1 MDENEKRVLELE
13 RELQVVQSKI
23 ESLLKDLDDKE
34 KRVLELERELQV
46 KQLQMES
53 LLEVT
58 KAINNNMSYT
68 SLYSIY
74 KFILMAQLGV
84 ERFLFYIKRNDQW
97 EIATMID
104 IDDENEL
111 EISIEEELSF
121 YNKTTHL
128 EPGNTGCAKHFNT
141 VVPVLHKD
149 IPLAYTLLGN
159 VALPGNERMEEKLKF
174 IQTITNI
181 IAVAIE
187 NKRLV
192 RQHIETES
200 FKRELKLAADMQA
213 LLIPD
218 ELPDNDSLSINGVYK
233 PHQTIGGDYYDY
245 IPVSNEEAFIC
256 IADISGKGV
265 PAAILM
271 ANFQAVLHT
280 LVTERH
286 SMIPLIYKLNKRVV
300 EITKSDK
307 FITLFLAKYNS
318 KTRNLIYV
326 NAGHNP
332 SILIKGGE
340 VQLLQ
345 KGCTILGM
353 FEELPEISYGETNIK
368 PGSFLLNY
376 TDGITDTSN
385 LKGELFET
393 DYLINFMKEN
403 ESLSPLEFN
412 QKLIEVLDDF
422 KGDKQYDDDISI
434 LTCKMH

>member
-1 MDENEKRVLELE
+1 MNKVDKDKRVLELE
-13 RELQVVQSKI
+13 RQI
-23 ESLLKDLDDKE
+23 
-34 KRVLELERELQV
+34 QV

-84 ERFLFYIKRNDQW
+84 ERFLFYIKRNDVW
-97 EIATMID
+97 EKATMID
-104 IDDENEL
+104 IADESEL
-111 EISIEEELSF
+111 EISLENELSF

-141 VVPVLHKD
+141 VVPVLHKN

-159 VALPGNERMEEKLKF
+159 VALHGNERMDEKLKF

-192 RQHIETES
+192 RQQIETE
-200 FKRELKLAADMQA
+200 KIKQELKLAANMQA

-218 ELPDNDSLSINGVYK
+218 ELPDNEKLSINGIYK
-233 PHQTIGGDYYDY
+233 PHQSIGGDYYDY
-245 IPVSNEEAFIC
+245 IPISEEEAFIC

-300 EITKSDK
+300 QITQCEK

-318 KTRNLIYV
+318 YTRKLIYV

-332 SILIKGGE
+332 SILIRDSKVE
-340 VQLLQ
+340 LLE

-353 FEELPEISYGETNIK
+353 FEELPEISFGETYIK
-368 PGSFLLNY
+368 PGSILLNY

-385 LKGELFET
+385 LNGQLFET
-393 DYLINFMKEN
+393 DHLVNYIKKNEN
-403 ESLSPLEFN
+403 LAPTEFN
-412 QKLIEVLDDF
+412 LKLIEALDEF
-422 KGDKQYDDDISI
+422 KGEKQYDDDISI

>member
-1 MDENEKRVLELE
+1 MSKEEKDKHVLELE
-13 RELQVVQSKI
+13 RQ
-23 ESLLKDLDDKE
+23 
-34 KRVLELERELQV
+34 LQV

-84 ERFLFYIKRNDQW
+84 ERFLFYIKRNDKW

-104 IDDENEL
+104 IDNENDL
-111 EISIEEELSF
+111 EISLENELSF
-121 YNKTTHL
+121 YNKTTKL
-128 EPGNTGCAKHFNT
+128 EPNNTGCAKHFNT
-141 VVPVLHKD
+141 VVPVLHKNT
-149 IPLAYTLLGN
+149 PLAYTLLGK
-159 VALPGNERMEEKLKF
+159 VALHGSERMGEKLKF

-192 RQHIETES
+192 RQQIETES
-200 FKRELKLAADMQA
+200 IKKELELAANMQA

-218 ELPDNDSLSINGVYK
+218 ELPNNEILSINGIYK
-233 PHQTIGGDYYDY
+233 PHQSIGGDYYDY
-245 IPVSNEEAFIC
+245 IPISAEEAFIC

-286 SMIPLIYKLNKRVV
+286 SMIPLVYKLNKRVV
-300 EITKSDK
+300 EITKCEK
-307 FITLFLAKYNS
+307 FITLFLAKYNA
-318 KTRNLIYV
+318 KTRRLIYV

-332 SILIKGGE
+332 SLLLNGNE
-340 VQLLQ
+340 LQLLK

-353 FEELPEISYGETNIK
+353 FEELPEISFGETMVK
-368 PGSFLLNY
+368 PGSLLLNY

-385 LKGELFET
+385 INGDLFESEHLV
-393 DYLINFMKEN
+393 DLIKINK
-403 ESLSPLEFN
+403 SLSPSEFN
-412 QKLIEVLDDF
+412 LKLIEALDDF
-422 KGDKQYDDDISI
+422 KGDKLYDDDISI

>member
-1 MDENEKRVLELE
+1 MKDGKDKRVLELE
-13 RELQVVQSKI
+13 RQ
-23 ESLLKDLDDKE
+23 
-34 KRVLELERELQV
+34 LQV

-84 ERFLFYIKRNDQW
+84 ERFLFYIKRDDTW

-104 IDDENEL
+104 IKDEKEL
-111 EISIEEELSF
+111 EISLENELSF
-121 YNKTTHL
+121 YTKTTNL
-128 EPGNTGCAKHFNT
+128 EDAKTGCAKHFNT
-141 VVPVLHKD
+141 IVPVLHKNT
-149 IPLAYTLLGN
+149 PLAYTLLGN
-159 VALPGNERMEEKLKF
+159 VALHGNERMEEKLKF

-192 RQHIETES
+192 RQQIETETY
-200 FKRELKLAADMQA
+200 KRELKLAADVQS

-218 ELPDNDSLSINGVYK
+218 VLPNDDKISINGIYK
-233 PHQTIGGDYYDY
+233 PHQSIGGDYYDY
-245 IPVSNEEAFIC
+245 IPISTEEAFIC

-286 SMIPLIYKLNKRVV
+286 SMIPLVYKLNKRVV
-300 EITKSDK
+300 EITQCEK
-307 FITLFLAKYNS
+307 FITLFLAKYNA
-318 KTRNLIYV
+318 KTRKLIYV

-332 SILIKGGE
+332 SLLINNGDVE
-340 VQLLQ
+340 VLH

-353 FEELPEISYGETNIK
+353 FEELPEISFGETVIK
-368 PGSFLLNY
+368 PESILLNY

-393 DYLINFMKEN
+393 EYLIDFMKDNEN
-403 ESLSPLEFN
+403 LSPPKFN
-412 QKLIEVLDDF
+412 LKLIEALDDF
-422 KGDKQYDDDISI
+422 KGDKLYDDDISI

>member
-1 MDENEKRVLELE
+1 LQITAVILFTVVLSLLLRYWFMKGDKRILELE
-13 RELQVVQSKI
+13 RQ
-23 ESLLKDLDDKE
+23 
-34 KRVLELERELQV
+34 LQV

-84 ERFLFYIKRNDQW
+84 ERFLFYIKRNDKW
-97 EIATMID
+97 EIATMIG
-104 IDDENEL
+104 IDEENEL
-111 EISIEEELSF
+111 EISLENELSF
-121 YNKTTHL
+121 YTKTTKL
-128 EPGNTGCAKHFNT
+128 EPNNKGCAKHFNT
-141 VVPVLHKD
+141 VVPVLHKN

-159 VALPGNERMEEKLKF
+159 VTLSSNERMEEKLKF

-192 RQHIETES
+192 RQQIETES
-200 FKRELKLAADMQA
+200 IKKELDLAAKMQA

-218 ELPDNDSLSINGVYK
+218 DLPDNDMLSINGIYK

-245 IPVSNEEAFIC
+245 IPVSADEAFIC

-265 PAAILM
+265 AAAILM
-271 ANFQAVLHT
+271 ANFQAVLQT
-280 LVTERH
+280 LVNERH

-300 EITKSDK
+300 EITQSEK
-307 FITLFLAKYNS
+307 FITLFLAKYNA
-318 KTRNLIYV
+318 KTRRLIYV

-332 SILIKGGE
+332 SLLISGGE
-340 VQLLQ
+340 VQLLE

-353 FEELPEISYGETNIK
+353 FEELPEISFGETIIK
-368 PGSFLLNY
+368 QGSLLLNY

-393 DYLINFMKEN
+393 EHLINYVKN
-403 ESLSPLEFN
+403 SESLSPLEFN
-412 QKLIEVLDDF
+412 LKLIEALDDF